1 MVGFFFIMGRK
12 KIEFTKEQDECIAQM
27 VNEGHSLNSILLTV
41 NNTFQTN
48 FSRSGIDRRIK
59 DLGIVRSKIDNEVEQ
74 SLSKSDI
81 VKYIINKHYY
91 NNSNSWKEYR
101 LRTLYTLDSY
111 AKRIGVSKPTLL
123 KYLKAYNLPASITS
137 DMKEFFDISS
147 VDLRMYKKETIEA
160 IIAYLKNKTTV
171 VVEPNAII
179 KIGSTDVTVE
189 LFFPE
194 YNTVLLS
201 ATTDDYYTK
210 KCGETEIP
218 IKLMFEWY
226 NKIRD
231 ESNYKVIFCRLEKRT
246 PKYSIQSVCDSI
258 IKDLGLQL
266 KGL

>member
-1 MVGFFFIMGRK
+1 MVGFFFNMGRK
-12 KIEFTKEQDECIAQM
+12 KIEFTKEQDEYITRM

-41 NNTFQTN
+41 NNTFETN

-74 SLSKSDI
+74 SVSKSDI

-101 LRTLYTLDSY
+101 LRTHYTLDSY
-111 AKRIGVSKPTLL
+111 AKRISVSKPTLL
-123 KYLKAYNLPASITS
+123 KYLKLYNLPAAITS

-147 VDLRMYKKETIEA
+147 IDLRMYKKETIET
-160 IIAYLKNKTTV
+160 IIEYLKNKTTV

-179 KIGSTDVTVE
+179 KVGNTDVTVE

-201 ATTDDYYTK
+201 AIQDDCYTK
-210 KCGETEIP
+210 EYGETEIP
-218 IKLMFEWY
+218 IKLMFQWY
-226 NKIRD
+226 RKISN
-231 ESNYKVIFCRLEKRT
+231 ESNYKVIAYQLEKSSS
-246 PKYSIQSVCDSI
+246 KYNIQYVCDSI

-266 KGL
+266 KEL

>member
-59 DLGIVRSKIDNEVEQ
+59 DLGIVRSKIDDGVKQ
-74 SLSKSDI
+74 TVSKSDI

-91 NNSNSWKEYR
+91 NNSNSYKEHR

-137 DMKEFFDISS
+137 NMKEFFDISS

-231 ESNYKVIFCRLEKRT
+231 ESNYKVFFCRLEKRT